1 MSGSGGQKKKVRML
15 IMDVD
20 GTLTDGKV
28 YIGPSGEEFKAFNIQ
43 DGLGI
48 KMLKKRGIIPALITG
63 RNSKIVDTRAKELG
77 IDEVYQGIEDK
88 LEIYNLLKGK
98 YGISDE
104 EVAYVGDDLNDLP
117 IMNRV
122 GLSCC
127 VANAVDTVKSQ
138 VDLVT
143 KRSGGEGAV
152 REVIE
157 MILRVYDC
165 AGHE

>member
-1 MSGSGGQKKKVRML
+1 MRGLGVQKKKIRML

-48 KMLKKRGIIPALITG
+48 KMLKEKGIIPAIITG
-63 RNSKIVDTRAKELG
+63 RNSKIVDARAKELG

-98 YGISDE
+98 YGIFDE

-117 IMNRV
+117 IMDQV
-122 GLSCC
+122 GLS
-127 VANAVDTVKSQ
+127 
-138 VDLVT
+138 
-143 KRSGGEGAV
+143 
-152 REVIE
+152 
-157 MILRVYDC
+157 
-165 AGHE
+165 